1 MSAGPLVVCKP
12 GALQGSNSRQDV
24 DASFVLLF
32 EVIDENES
40 WYLDDNIRMFGN
52 SASKS
57 TPDFKE
63 SNLMHGKLLLGRER
77 GGGEV
82 RGDGGEE
89 RERETERDREGR
101 ERQTD
106 KQTNRRTERA
116 GVMCLGTD
124 KQTNKKACADP
135 PAILVYYIHDQ
146 QRSDSFV
153 FLQPPTAT
161 STATTPRW

>member
-63 SNLMHGKLLLGRER
+63 SNLMHGKLLLGRE

-89 RERETERDREGR
+89 RDRQTERDREGR

-106 KQTNRRTERA
+106 KQTKQTDRACRRHVSWYR
-116 GVMCLGTD
+116 
-124 KQTNKKACADP
+124 QTNKQKG
-135 PAILVYYIHDQ
+135 LR
-146 QRSDSFV
+146 RSSCHSSV
-153 FLQPPTAT
+153 LYT
-161 STATTPRW
+161 

>member
-77 GGGEV
+77 AGAGGGG
-82 RGDGGEE
+82 RGG
-89 RERETERDREGR
+89 RERETDRQRETEKGGRDR
-101 ERQTD
+101 
-106 KQTNRRTERA
+106 
-116 GVMCLGTD
+116 
-124 KQTNKKACADP
+124 QTNKQTDRACRRHVSWYRQTNKQKG
-135 PAILVYYIHDQ
+135 LR
-146 QRSDSFV
+146 RSSCHSSV
-153 FLQPPTAT
+153 LYT
-161 STATTPRW
+161 

>member
-57 TPDFKE
+57 TPDFEE

-77 GGGEV
+77 ESGG
-82 RGDGGEE
+82 
-89 RERETERDREGR
+89 ERETGEGGREIGVGCGGRR

-106 KQTNRRTERA
+106 RDRE
-116 GVMCLGTD
+116 
-124 KQTNKKACADP
+124 
-135 PAILVYYIHDQ
+135 
-146 QRSDSFV
+146 
-153 FLQPPTAT
+153 
-161 STATTPRW
+161 

>member
-57 TPDFKE
+57 TPDFEE
-63 SNLMHGKLLLGRER
+63 SNLMHGKFLLGRER
-77 GGGEV
+77 VGARESGGRGGERWGWDGGGE
-82 RGDGGEE
+82 RD
-89 RERETERDREGR
+89 RQTERDREKGGR
-101 ERQTD
+101 DRQTD
-106 KQTNRRTERA
+106 KQTDGQSVQA
-116 GVMCLGTD
+116 LF
-124 KQTNKKACADP
+124 
-135 PAILVYYIHDQ
+135 
-146 QRSDSFV
+146 DSV
-153 FLQPPTAT
+153 
-161 STATTPRW
+161 

>member
-1 MSAGPLVVCKP
+1 MSAGPVVVCKP

-57 TPDFKE
+57 TPDFEE
-63 SNLMHGKLLLGRER
+63 SNLMHGKLLLGSERVGARESGERGREMGVGWGGEREGETDRER
-77 GGGEV
+77 Q
-82 RGDGGEE
+82 
-89 RERETERDREGR
+89 REGR

-106 KQTNRRTERA
+106 SQ
-116 GVMCLGTD
+116 TD
-124 KQTNKKACADP
+124 KQTDGQSVQA
-135 PAILVYYIHDQ
+135 LF
-146 QRSDSFV
+146 DSM
-153 FLQPPTAT
+153 
-161 STATTPRW
+161 

>member
-57 TPDFKE
+57 TPDFEE

-77 GGGEV
+77 MGARESGERGREMGVGWGGGE
-82 RGDGGEE
+82 RGRDGQ
-89 RERETERDREGR
+89 RETERREG
-101 ERQTD
+101 ETDRQSD
-106 KQTNRRTERA
+106 RQTNRRTERA
-116 GVMCLGTD
+116 GV
-124 KQTNKKACADP
+124 
-135 PAILVYYIHDQ
+135 V
-146 QRSDSFV
+146 
-153 FLQPPTAT
+153 
-161 STATTPRW
+161 